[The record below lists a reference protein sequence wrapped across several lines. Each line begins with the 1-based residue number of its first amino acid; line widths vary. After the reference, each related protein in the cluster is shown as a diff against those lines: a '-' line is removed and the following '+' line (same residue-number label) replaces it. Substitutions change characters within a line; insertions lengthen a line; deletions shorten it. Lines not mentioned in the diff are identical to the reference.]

1 MQDHPSGVNKYL
13 DAKPQRS
20 LFERLTALISP
31 EPENRAELLEILHDA
46 YERNLIDADALS
58 MIEGVFQVSD
68 LSARDIM
75 VPRPQMDV
83 IDLNKPIEEWMPLV
97 LETAHSRFPA
107 IDGDRDKLVG
117 ILLAKD
123 LLRYYAEESFDVRDM
138 LRPAVFIPESKRLNV
153 LLRDFRANRN
163 HMAIVVD
170 EYGGVAGLITIEDV
184 LEQIVGDIEDEYDYD
199 EEEDN
204 ILPVKDGR
212 RPRWRVKALTEVEQ
226 FNDTLGTAFSDE
238 DVDTIGGLVANHLG
252 RVPRKGDVFDMN
264 NVRFEV
270 LRADARQVHVLL
282 VEKLPE
288 PIAEESVA

>member
-1 MQDHPSGVNKYL
+1 MQDHPSGAKYL
-13 DAKPQRS
+13 DTKPQRS
-20 LFERLTALISP
+20 LFERLSALISP
-31 EPENRAELLEILHDA
+31 EPESRSELLEILQDA
-46 YERNLIDADALS
+46 HERNLIDADALS

-97 LETAHSRFPA
+97 LDTAHSRFPA
-107 IDGDRDKLVG
+107 IDGDRDKVVG

-123 LLRYYAEESFDVRDM
+123 LLRYYAEESFEVRDM
-138 LRPAVFIPESKRLNV
+138 LRPAIFIPESKQLNV

-184 LEQIVGDIEDEYDYD
+184 LEQIVGDIEDEYDIE

-204 ILPVKDGR
+204 IIPINNGSLGL
-212 RPRWRVKALTEVEQ
+212 RWRVKALTEIEQ
-226 FNDTLGTAFSDE
+226 FNDSMGVNFSDE

-252 RVPRKGDVFDMN
+252 RVPCKGDIFDIDHL
-264 NVRFEV
+264 RFEV
-270 LRADARQVHVLL
+270 LRADARQVHMLL
-282 VEKLPE
+282 VEKMPE
-288 PIAEESVA
+288 ARTEVVS